1 MNVTKKYIAKK
12 ISESCNFSFENSNLL
27 LDSFISNIKRN
38 LNKNIKISKFGSFKT
53 IKTKPRIGRNPKTLE
68 SFPIKS
74 QKKVKFNPSQKLK
87 DSIN

>member
-1 MNVTKKYIAKK
+1 MNITKKYIAKK
-12 ISESCNFSFENSNLL
+12 ISESCDLSFENSNLL
-27 LDSFISNIKRN
+27 LDSFILNIKRN

-68 SFPIKS
+68 TFPINS

-87 DSIN
+87 DNIN